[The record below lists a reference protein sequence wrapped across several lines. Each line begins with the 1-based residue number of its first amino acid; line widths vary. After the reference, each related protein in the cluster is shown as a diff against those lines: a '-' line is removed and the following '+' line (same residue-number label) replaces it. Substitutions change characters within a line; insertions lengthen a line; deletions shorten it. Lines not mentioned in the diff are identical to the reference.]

1 MLRARRRPF
10 LLGNLSASRP
20 LFSTAAANFF
30 FVFVYILFTDSF
42 WTYTWE
48 NRIPFTI
55 VNVAVVLAGV
65 MCFIVLIMNLSHIN
79 LGKLKAVFAIYI
91 GICVNMFVNLEI
103 SFGYIQKLA
112 YPLIGVVL
120 CMMLDFNKVAKAFVR
135 VMAFLSVW
143 SLVLYFMAQFKLE
156 EVLPVIKNISGIKFH
171 NGLLGLILVDGDRL
185 VRNWGI
191 FWEPGAFQSYLC
203 MALLLDLFFLK
214 DRKPYFMILFAITIL
229 STLSTTGIICLAL
242 ILFLYIITM
251 HGRKFS
257 FNRKIILAT
266 ILLGILIFLLS
277 EKLQSMVFDKL
288 KFSNIQDSAS
298 FGARYYSIIGNLK
311 IMFSDGLLVGTG
323 VSDYN
328 EIYRQTVLGMGYARD
343 MSNTNTIF
351 VDFARFGWL
360 VGFANIYLIYKFAKK
375 IGNGALQKLG
385 IAAIIMIVLFM
396 ESFTYSLFWMSF
408 MYFGIGV
415 YRGRRSNENPVSVQ

>member
-1 MLRARRRPF
+1 MLTARRRRAE
-10 LLGNLSASRP
+10 LR
-20 LFSTAAANFF
+20 
-30 FVFVYILFTDSF
+30 
-42 WTYTWE
+42 E
-48 NRIPFTI
+48 
-55 VNVAVVLAGV
+55 
-65 MCFIVLIMNLSHIN
+65 IMR
-79 LGKLKAVFAIYI
+79 Y
-91 GICVNMFVNLEI
+91 
-103 SFGYIQKLA
+103 A
-112 YPLIGVVL
+112 YAP
-120 CMMLDFNKVAKAFVR
+120 
-135 VMAFLSVW
+135 S
-143 SLVLYFMAQFKLE
+143 
-156 EVLPVIKNISGIKFH
+156 
-171 NGLLGLILVDGDRL
+171 
-185 VRNWGI
+185 
-191 FWEPGAFQSYLC
+191 
-203 MALLLDLFFLK
+203 
-214 DRKPYFMILFAITIL
+214 
-229 STLSTTGIICLAL
+229 
-242 ILFLYIITM
+242 
-251 HGRKFS
+251 
-257 FNRKIILAT
+257 
-266 ILLGILIFLLS
+266 GILIFLLS

-351 VDFARFGWL
+351 VDFARFGWI

-375 IGNGALQKLG
+375 IGNGVLQKLG